1 MGSSLLWNVMSIYMS
16 FFVRVLVIKNEK
28 KMEDVVSKYFGI
40 FFFFLLIF
48 VCCWKFDFFNCFVF
62 WFWKLGIN

>member
-40 FFFFLLIF
+40 FFFFY
-48 VCCWKFDFFNCFVF
+48 
-62 WFWKLGIN
+62 